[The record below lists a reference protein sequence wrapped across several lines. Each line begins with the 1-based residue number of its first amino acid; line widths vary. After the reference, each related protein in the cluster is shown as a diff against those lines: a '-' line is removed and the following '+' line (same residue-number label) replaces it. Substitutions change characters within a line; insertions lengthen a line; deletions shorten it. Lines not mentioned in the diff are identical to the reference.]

1 MTKEQISGLQTDVL
15 GRLKDKVED
24 LFIEF
29 QQVLGVKY
37 GDVDPLECLR
47 LHFGEE
53 PLAWFITDILVR
65 QKGEHMNK
73 YYNVDQDEVITEDE
87 LRESYKEL
95 KRSGDLDPA
104 IYDTFEYY
112 LEACMTRNNGSL
124 DLIAPD
130 GDIER
135 KRRQTAERVADM
147 TGYNYADVLGVLQ
160 RLGVH
165 STWTVEAL
173 RYRPVDYDELAEIV
187 SEELG

>member
-1 MTKEQISGLQTDVL
+1 MRK
-15 GRLKDKVED
+15 
-24 LFIEF
+24 F
-29 QQVLGVKY
+29 
-37 GDVDPLECLR
+37 
-47 LHFGEE
+47 
-53 PLAWFITDILVR
+53 
-65 QKGEHMNK
+65 
-73 YYNVDQDEVITEDE
+73 YNVDRDEVITEDE
-87 LRESYKEL
+87 LLESYKEL
-95 KRSGDLDPA
+95 KRSGDIDPE
-104 IYDTFEYY
+104 IYDKFEYY

-130 GDIER
+130 EQIEA
-135 KRRQTAERVADM
+135 KRRRTAERVADM

>member
-1 MTKEQISGLQTDVL
+1 MRK
-15 GRLKDKVED
+15 
-24 LFIEF
+24 F
-29 QQVLGVKY
+29 
-37 GDVDPLECLR
+37 
-47 LHFGEE
+47 
-53 PLAWFITDILVR
+53 
-65 QKGEHMNK
+65 
-73 YYNVDQDEVITEDE
+73 YNVDRDEVITEDE

-95 KRSGDLDPA
+95 IRSGDLDPE
-104 IYDTFEYY
+104 IYDTFGYY

-147 TGYNYADVLGVLQ
+147 TGYKYADVLGVLQ

-165 STWTVEAL
+165 STWTTWEL
-173 RYRPVDYDELAEIV
+173 SHRPVDYDELVEIV

>member
-1 MTKEQISGLQTDVL
+1 
-15 GRLKDKVED
+15 
-24 LFIEF
+24 
-29 QQVLGVKY
+29 
-37 GDVDPLECLR
+37 
-47 LHFGEE
+47 
-53 PLAWFITDILVR
+53 
-65 QKGEHMNK
+65 MNK

-87 LRESYKEL
+87 LRVNYKEL
-95 KRSGDLDPA
+95 KASGDLESF
-104 IYDTFEYY
+104 YDTFEYY

-147 TGYNYADVLGVLQ
+147 TGYNYTDVLGVLQ

-165 STWTVEAL
+165 STWTAEAL

>member
-1 MTKEQISGLQTDVL
+1 MRK
-15 GRLKDKVED
+15 
-24 LFIEF
+24 F
-29 QQVLGVKY
+29 
-37 GDVDPLECLR
+37 
-47 LHFGEE
+47 
-53 PLAWFITDILVR
+53 
-65 QKGEHMNK
+65 
-73 YYNVDQDEVITEDE
+73 YNVDRDEVITEDE
-87 LRESYKEL
+87 LLKSYEEL
-95 KRSGDLDPA
+95 KRSGDIDPV

-130 GDIER
+130 GEIEA
-135 KRRQTAERVADM
+135 KRCRTAERVADM
-147 TGYNYADVLGVLQ
+147 TGYKFADVLEVFQ